1 MAFLYGAGLTLLA
14 RPLFLPARPGDAV
27 GLGHGADAPCQL
39 GGQGCAVHPPA
50 PVFAQGGGVVDPGAV
65 VQAQI
70 VLQGDD
76 APPPHRGHRGADK
89 VPVEGLDG
97 AGVPVEVPADR
108 RPLFGQDA
116 AVPARHRLVVVGAGV
131 DHAVCGVV
139 VGQIV
144 PCTGGIPGVEGELQ
158 HLHAGETAVR
168 HQLADAVGEV
178 AQVLGD
184 DRPPA
189 QSRLQGVEQLFA
201 RALLPG
207 AAAWRRAPPAGT
219 R

>member
-1 MAFLYGAGLTLLA
+1 MAFCMGRVLRFWPALCS
-14 RPLFLPARPGDAV
+14 FLPGRETAV

-76 APPPHRGHRGADK
+76 APPAHRGHRGAGK

-116 AVPARHRLVVVGAGV
+116 AVPARHRLVVVGCRCRPRSLRGS
-131 DHAVCGVV
+131 CGADS
-139 VGQIV
+139 
-144 PCTGGIPGVEGELQ
+144 PLRWRNPGSRRR
-158 HLHAGETAVR
+158 T
-168 HQLADAVGEV
+168 
-178 AQVLGD
+178 
-184 DRPPA
+184 PA
-189 QSRLQGVEQLFA
+189 PSCRGN
-201 RALLPG
+201 RSP
-207 AAAWRRAPPAGT
+207 PPAGG
-219 R
+219 RCR